1 MKKNQ
6 AITSVAA
13 LLMLLSIGIANAQ
26 DYSNSSRLVTNVT
39 DQVTDLLSAASY
51 QGGNISNIAINTAD
65 IKSRVDITGATITTT
80 GTGATATATSVQT
93 LTSSQLNT
101 NDLSNS
107 SSMSKIN
114 QLSGAG
120 NSSTTNNIAST
131 ASTASAN
138 ITATAIDNNFS
149 ATSIGAMNSG
159 NIDITQASTNGKAG
173 NLSIQG
179 LNLDSQSVSA
189 GQLEL
194 LQGYA
199 TFNPSVANLAINTSA
214 ISSEVRLN
222 APGSSGSID
231 LANTS
236 ISAASVGAMNTG
248 NITVTAPT
256 PVVSTGHH

>member
-1 MKKNQ
+1 MNSKK
-6 AITSVAA
+6 IIP
-13 LLMLLSIGIANAQ
+13 LIILLLSIGIANAQ
-26 DYSNSSRLVTNVT
+26 GWGGGSNSSLLITNVT

-65 IKSRVDITGATITTT
+65 IKSRVEISGGSIATG
-80 GTGATATATSVQT
+80 GTGATATATSTQT
-93 LTSSQLNT
+93 LTSSQINT
-101 NDLSNS
+101 NTLSNNTA
-107 SSMSKIN
+107 SKVN

-159 NIDITQASTNGKAG
+159 NVDITQASTNGRQA
-173 NLSIQG
+173 NLGIQG
-179 LNLDSQSVSA
+179 LNFDSGSVSA
-189 GQLEL
+189 GQLNL
-194 LQGYA
+194 LNGSA
-199 TFNPSVANLAINTSA
+199 TFNPSVANLAINTSD
-214 ISSEVRLN
+214 ISSEVKVK
-222 APGSSGSID
+222 ATTSID
-231 LANTS
+231 LQNTS

>member
-1 MKKNQ
+1 MNHSK
-6 AITSVAA
+6 ILFPI
-13 LLMLLSIGIANAQ
+13 LLLLSIGIANAQ
-26 DYSNSSRLVTNVT
+26 DWGGGSNSSRLITNVT
-39 DQVTDLLSAASY
+39 DQVTDLLSASSY

-65 IKSRVDITGATITTT
+65 IKSRVEISGGTIATA
-80 GTGATATATSVQT
+80 GTGATATATSTQT
-93 LTSSQLNT
+93 LTSSQINT
-101 NDLSNS
+101 NTLSNNTA
-107 SSMSKIN
+107 SKVN

-159 NIDITQASTNGKAG
+159 NVDITQASTNGRQA
-173 NLSIQG
+173 NLGIQG
-179 LNLDSQSVSA
+179 LNFDSGSVSA
-189 GQLEL
+189 GQLNL
-194 LQGYA
+194 LNGSA
-199 TFNPSVANLAINTSA
+199 TFNPSVANLAINTSD
-214 ISSEVRLN
+214 ISSEVKVK
-222 APGSSGSID
+222 ATTSID
-231 LANTS
+231 FANTS

>member
-26 DYSNSSRLVTNVT
+26 GYSNSSRLVTNVT

-65 IKSRVDITGATITTT
+65 IKSRVDITGTTITTT
-80 GTGATATATSVQT
+80 GTGATAAATSTQT

-101 NDLSNS
+101 NDLSNQS
-107 SSMSKIN
+107 SKSKIN

-194 LQGYA
+194 LKGYA
-199 TFNPSVANLAINTSA
+199 TFNPSVANLAINTSD
-214 ISSEVRLN
+214 ISSEVKVKASDTIGL
-222 APGSSGSID
+222 G
-231 LANTS
+231 NTS

>member
-13 LLMLLSIGIANAQ
+13 LLMLLSIGIANAEG
-26 DYSNSSRLVTNVT
+26 YSNSSRLVTNVT

-65 IKSRVDITGATITTT
+65 IKSRVDITGPTITTT
-80 GTGATATATSVQT
+80 GTGATAAATSTQT

-101 NDLSNS
+101 NDLSNPS
-107 SSMSKIN
+107 SKSKIN

-194 LQGYA
+194 LKGYA

-214 ISSEVRLN
+214 ISSEVKVN
-222 APGSSGSID
+222 ASTSID

>member
-1 MKKNQ
+1 MRKNQ

-65 IKSRVDITGATITTT
+65 IKSRVDITGPTITTT
-80 GTGATATATSVQT
+80 GSGATAGATSIQT
-93 LTSSQLNT
+93 LTSTQSNT
-101 NDLSNS
+101 NDLGNPS
-107 SSMSKIN
+107 STSKIN

-138 ITATAIDNNFS
+138 ITATVIDNNFS

-159 NIDITQASTNGKAG
+159 NIDITQASTNGMAG
-173 NLSIQG
+173 NLSF
-179 LNLDSQSVSA
+179 SA

-194 LQGYA
+194 FNGYA

-222 APGSSGSID
+222 ASALDGTGIS
-231 LANTS
+231 LQNTS

-256 PVVSTGHH
+256 PHH

>member
-1 MKKNQ
+1 MSKISKYC
-6 AITSVAA
+6 VAA
-13 LLMLLSIGIANAQ
+13 AILFPVLAFAGGG
-26 DYSNSSRLVTNVT
+26 YSNSSRLVTNVT

-65 IKSRVDITGATITTT
+65 IKSRVDITGTTIITT
-80 GTGATATATSVQT
+80 GMGATAAATSTQT

-101 NDLSNS
+101 NDLSNQS
-107 SSMSKIN
+107 STSKIN

-194 LQGYA
+194 LKGYA
-199 TFNPSVANLAINTSA
+199 TFNPSVANLAINTSD
-214 ISSEVRLN
+214 ISSEVKVK
-222 APGSSGSID
+222 ADSIS
-231 LANTS
+231 LGNTS

>member
-13 LLMLLSIGIANAQ
+13 LLMLLSIGIANAEG
-26 DYSNSSRLVTNVT
+26 YSNSSRLVTNVT

-51 QGGNISNIAINTAD
+51 RGGNISNIAINTAD
-65 IKSRVDITGATITTT
+65 IKSEVYITGKTITTA
-80 GTGATATATSVQT
+80 GAGATATAISNQT

-101 NDLSNS
+101 NDLSNTTS
-107 SSMSKIN
+107 ESKIN

-159 NIDITQASTNGKAG
+159 NIDITQAIK
-173 NLSIQG
+173 
-179 LNLDSQSVSA
+179 
-189 GQLEL
+189 
-194 LQGYA
+194 GYA
-199 TFNPSVANLAINTSA
+199 TFNPSVANLAINTSD
-214 ISSEVRLN
+214 ISSEVKVKADTTISL
-222 APGSSGSID
+222 G
-231 LANTS
+231 NTS

>member
-1 MKKNQ
+1 MRKNQ

-65 IKSRVDITGATITTT
+65 IKSRVDITGPTITTT
-80 GTGATATATSVQT
+80 GSGATAGATSIQT
-93 LTSSQLNT
+93 LASTQSNT
-101 NDLSNS
+101 NDLGNPS
-107 SSMSKIN
+107 STSKIN

-138 ITATAIDNNFS
+138 ITATVIDNNFS

-179 LNLDSQSVSA
+179 LNA

-194 LQGYA
+194 LNGYA

-214 ISSEVRLN
+214 ISSEVNVHAWASAGISLE
-222 APGSSGSID
+222 
-231 LANTS
+231 NTS

>member
-1 MKKNQ
+1 MRKNQ

-65 IKSRVDITGATITTT
+65 IKSRVDITGETIITT
-80 GTGATATATSVQT
+80 GSGATAIATSRQT
-93 LTSSQLNT
+93 LTSTQVNT
-101 NDLSNS
+101 NNLTNS
-107 SSMSKIN
+107 DSTSKIN

-179 LNLDSQSVSA
+179 LNA

-194 LQGYA
+194 LNGYA

-222 APGSSGSID
+222 ALSSID

-256 PVVSTGHH
+256 PVVSTFHH

>member
-159 NIDITQASTNGKAG
+159 NIDITQASTNGRAG

-214 ISSEVRLN
+214 ISSEVKVN
-222 APGSSGSID
+222 ASASID

-256 PVVSTGHH
+256 PAVSTGHH

>member
-39 DQVTDLLSAASY
+39 DQVTDLLSAASH
-51 QGGNISNIAINTAD
+51 QGGSISNIAINTAD
-65 IKSRVDITGATITTT
+65 IKSSVDITGEKITTT
-80 GTGATATATSVQT
+80 GTGATATATSTQT

-107 SSMSKIN
+107 SSTSKIN

-179 LNLDSQSVSA
+179 LNLDSLSVSA

-194 LQGYA
+194 LKGYA
-199 TFNPSVANLAINTSA
+199 TFNPSVANLAINTSD
-214 ISSEVRLN
+214 ISSEVKVQ
-222 APGSSGSID
+222 A
-231 LANTS
+231 LASAGISLQNTS

>member
-26 DYSNSSRLVTNVT
+26 GYSNSSHLVTNVT

-65 IKSRVDITGATITTT
+65 IKSRVDITGTTITTT
-80 GTGATATATSVQT
+80 GTGAAATATSTQT

-101 NDLSNS
+101 NDLSNQS
-107 SSMSKIN
+107 SKIN

-179 LNLDSQSVSA
+179 LNLDSGSVSA

-194 LQGYA
+194 LKGYA
-199 TFNPSVANLAINTSA
+199 TFNPSVANLAINTSD
-214 ISSEVRLN
+214 ISSEVKVN
-222 APGSSGSID
+222 ADTISLG
-231 LANTS
+231 NTS

>member
-26 DYSNSSRLVTNVT
+26 GYSNSSRLVTNVT

-65 IKSRVDITGATITTT
+65 IKSRVDITGPSITTT
-80 GTGATATATSVQT
+80 GAGATATATSAQT
-93 LTSSQLNT
+93 LISTQVNT
-101 NDLSNS
+101 NDLGNPS
-107 SSMSKIN
+107 STSKIN

-179 LNLDSQSVSA
+179 LNYDSQSVSA

-194 LQGYA
+194 LKGYA
-199 TFNPSVANLAINTSA
+199 TFNPSVANLAINTSD
-214 ISSEVRLN
+214 ISSEVKVKASDNISL
-222 APGSSGSID
+222 G
-231 LANTS
+231 NTS

>member
-1 MKKNQ
+1 MNSKK
-6 AITSVAA
+6 IIP
-13 LLMLLSIGIANAQ
+13 LIILLLSIGIANAQ
-26 DYSNSSRLVTNVT
+26 GWGGGSNSSRLITNVT

-65 IKSRVDITGATITTT
+65 IKSRVEISGGSIATG
-80 GTGATATATSVQT
+80 GTGATATATSTQT
-93 LTSSQLNT
+93 LTSSQINT
-101 NDLSNS
+101 NTLSNNTA
-107 SSMSKIN
+107 SKVN

-159 NIDITQASTNGKAG
+159 NVDITQASTNGRQA
-173 NLSIQG
+173 NLGIQG
-179 LNLDSQSVSA
+179 LNFDSGSVSA
-189 GQLEL
+189 GQLNL
-194 LQGYA
+194 LNGSA
-199 TFNPSVANLAINTSA
+199 TFNPSVANLAINTSD
-214 ISSEVRLN
+214 ISSEVKVK
-222 APGSSGSID
+222 ATTSID
-231 LANTS
+231 LQNTS

>member
-65 IKSRVDITGATITTT
+65 IKSRVDITGETIRTT
-80 GTGATATATSVQT
+80 GSGATATATSTQN

-101 NDLSNS
+101 NELSNQS
-107 SSMSKIN
+107 SNSKIN

-173 NLSIQG
+173 NLSIQ
-179 LNLDSQSVSA
+179 SVSA

-194 LQGYA
+194 LKGYA
-199 TFNPSVANLAINTSA
+199 TFNPSVANLAINTSD
-214 ISSEVRLN
+214 ISSEVKVKASDNISL
-222 APGSSGSID
+222 G
-231 LANTS
+231 NTS

>member
-1 MKKNQ
+1 MNHSK
-6 AITSVAA
+6 ILFPI
-13 LLMLLSIGIANAQ
+13 LLLLSIGIANAQ
-26 DYSNSSRLVTNVT
+26 DWGGGSNSSRLITNVT
-39 DQVTDLLSAASY
+39 DQVTDLLSASSY

-65 IKSRVDITGATITTT
+65 IKSRVEISGGTIATG
-80 GTGATATATSVQT
+80 GTGATATATSTQT
-93 LTSSQLNT
+93 LTSSQINT
-101 NDLSNS
+101 NTLSNNTA
-107 SSMSKIN
+107 SKVN

-159 NIDITQASTNGKAG
+159 NVDITQASTNGRQA
-173 NLSIQG
+173 NLGIQG
-179 LNLDSQSVSA
+179 LNFDSGSVSA
-189 GQLEL
+189 GQLNL
-194 LQGYA
+194 LNGSA
-199 TFNPSVANLAINTSA
+199 TFNPSVANLAINTSD
-214 ISSEVRLN
+214 ISSEVKVKATTN
-222 APGSSGSID
+222 ID
-231 LANTS
+231 LQNTS

>member
-65 IKSRVDITGATITTT
+65 IKSRVDITGPTITTT
-80 GTGATATATSVQT
+80 GSGATAGATSIQT
-93 LTSSQLNT
+93 LTSTQANT
-101 NDLSNS
+101 NDLGNPS
-107 SSMSKIN
+107 STSKIN

-179 LNLDSQSVSA
+179 LNA

-194 LQGYA
+194 LNGYA

-222 APGSSGSID
+222 ASLLSGTGIS
-231 LANTS
+231 LENTS

>member
-13 LLMLLSIGIANAQ
+13 LLMLLSIGIANAEG
-26 DYSNSSRLVTNVT
+26 YSNSSRLVTNVT

-80 GTGATATATSVQT
+80 GSGATATATSTQT

-101 NDLSNS
+101 NDLSNRS
-107 SSMSKIN
+107 SKSQIN

-159 NIDITQASTNGKAG
+159 NIDITQASTNGMAG

-179 LNLDSQSVSA
+179 LNSDSQSVSA

-194 LQGYA
+194 LKGYA

-214 ISSEVRLN
+214 ISSEVKVN
-222 APGSSGSID
+222 ASTSID

>member
-13 LLMLLSIGIANAQ
+13 LLMQLSIGIANAQ

-65 IKSRVDITGATITTT
+65 IKSRVDITGPIITTT
-80 GTGATATATSVQT
+80 GTGATAAATSTQT

-101 NDLSNS
+101 NDLSNQS
-107 SSMSKIN
+107 PKNQIN

-194 LQGYA
+194 LNGYA

-214 ISSEVRLN
+214 ISSEVKVN
-222 APGSSGSID
+222 ASASID

-256 PVVSTGHH
+256 PAVSTGHH

>member
-13 LLMLLSIGIANAQ
+13 LLMLLSIGIANAEG
-26 DYSNSSRLVTNVT
+26 YSNSSRLVTNVT

-65 IKSRVDITGATITTT
+65 IKSRVDITGTTITTT
-80 GTGATATATSVQT
+80 GTGATAAANSTQT

-101 NDLSNS
+101 NDLSNQS
-107 SSMSKIN
+107 STSKIN

-194 LQGYA
+194 LKGYA
-199 TFNPSVANLAINTSA
+199 TFNPSVANLAINTSD
-214 ISSEVRLN
+214 ISSEVKVK
-222 APGSSGSID
+222 ADSIS
-231 LANTS
+231 LGNTS

>member
-1 MKKNQ
+1 MKKNK

-65 IKSRVDITGATITTT
+65 IKSSVDITGERITTT
-80 GTGATATATSVQT
+80 GSGASASANTTQT
-93 LTSSQLNT
+93 LISIQVNT

-107 SSMSKIN
+107 NSTSKIN

-138 ITATAIDNNFS
+138 ITATVIDNIFS

-214 ISSEVRLN
+214 ISSEVN
-222 APGSSGSID
+222 VHAWASPGIS
-231 LANTS
+231 LENTS

-256 PVVSTGHH
+256 PAVSTGHH

>member
-65 IKSRVDITGATITTT
+65 IKSRVDITGPSITTT
-80 GTGATATATSVQT
+80 GAGATATATSAQT
-93 LTSSQLNT
+93 LISTQVNT
-101 NDLSNS
+101 NDLGNPS
-107 SSMSKIN
+107 STSKIN

-173 NLSIQG
+173 NLSIQ
-179 LNLDSQSVSA
+179 SVSA

-194 LQGYA
+194 LKGYA
-199 TFNPSVANLAINTSA
+199 TFNPSVANLAINTSD
-214 ISSEVRLN
+214 ISSEVKVKASDNISL
-222 APGSSGSID
+222 G
-231 LANTS
+231 NTS

>member
-1 MKKNQ
+1 MRKNQ

-65 IKSRVDITGATITTT
+65 IKSRVDITGPTITTT
-80 GTGATATATSVQT
+80 GSGATAGATSIQT
-93 LTSSQLNT
+93 LTSTQSNT
-101 NDLSNS
+101 NDLGNPS
-107 SSMSKIN
+107 STSKIN

-138 ITATAIDNNFS
+138 ITATVIDNNFS

-159 NIDITQASTNGKAG
+159 NIIDTQASTNGKAG

-179 LNLDSQSVSA
+179 LNA

-194 LQGYA
+194 LNGYA

-214 ISSEVRLN
+214 ISSEVNVHAWASAGISLE
-222 APGSSGSID
+222 
-231 LANTS
+231 NTS

>member
-1 MKKNQ
+1 MNKNK
-6 AITSVAA
+6 ILLLIA
-13 LLMLLSIGIANAQ
+13 LLLSIGIANAQ
-26 DYSNSSRLVTNVT
+26 GYSNSSRLVTNVT

-65 IKSRVDITGATITTT
+65 IKSKVDITGATITTT
-80 GTGATATATSVQT
+80 GTGATAAATSTQN

-101 NDLSNS
+101 NDLSNQS
-107 SSMSKIN
+107 SRSQIN

-173 NLSIQG
+173 NLSIEG
-179 LNLDSQSVSA
+179 LNLDSGSVSA

-194 LQGYA
+194 LKGYA
-199 TFNPSVANLAINTSA
+199 TFNPSVANLAINTNN
-214 ISSEVRLN
+214 ISSEVKVQ
-222 APGSSGSID
+222 ATDSIG

-256 PVVSTGHH
+256 PAVSTGHH

>member
-1 MKKNQ
+1 
-6 AITSVAA
+6 
-13 LLMLLSIGIANAQ
+13 MLLSIGIANAQ
-26 DYSNSSRLVTNVT
+26 GYSNSSRLVTNVT

-65 IKSRVDITGATITTT
+65 IKSRVDITGANITT
-80 GTGATATATSVQT
+80 GGSGASASAASSQI

-101 NDLSNS
+101 NDLSNQS
-107 SSMSKIN
+107 SQSKIN

-194 LQGYA
+194 LKGYA

-214 ISSEVRLN
+214 ISSEVKVN
-222 APGSSGSID
+222 ASADIS

-256 PVVSTGHH
+256 PAVSTGHH

>member
-26 DYSNSSRLVTNVT
+26 GYSNSSRLVTNVT

-65 IKSRVDITGATITTT
+65 IKSRVDITGTTIITT
-80 GTGATATATSVQT
+80 GAGATAAATSTQT

-101 NDLSNS
+101 NDLSNQS
-107 SSMSKIN
+107 SKSKIN

-194 LQGYA
+194 LKGYA
-199 TFNPSVANLAINTSA
+199 TFNPSVANLAINTSD
-214 ISSEVRLN
+214 ISSEVKVK
-222 APGSSGSID
+222 ADSIS
-231 LANTS
+231 LGNTS

>member
-65 IKSRVDITGATITTT
+65 IKSRVDITGTTITTT
-80 GTGATATATSVQT
+80 GSGATATATSAQT
-93 LTSSQLNT
+93 LISTQVNT
-101 NDLSNS
+101 NDLGNPS
-107 SSMSKIN
+107 STSKIN

-138 ITATAIDNNFS
+138 ITATVIDNNFS

-179 LNLDSQSVSA
+179 LNA

-194 LQGYA
+194 LNGYA

-214 ISSEVRLN
+214 ISSEVNVHAWASAGISLE
-222 APGSSGSID
+222 
-231 LANTS
+231 NTS

>member
-65 IKSRVDITGATITTT
+65 IKSRVDITGPSITTT
-80 GTGATATATSVQT
+80 GAGATATATSAQT
-93 LTSSQLNT
+93 LISTQVNT
-101 NDLSNS
+101 NDLGNPS
-107 SSMSKIN
+107 STSKIN

-138 ITATAIDNNFS
+138 ITATVIDNNFS

-173 NLSIQG
+173 NLSIQ
-179 LNLDSQSVSA
+179 SVSA

-194 LQGYA
+194 LKGYA
-199 TFNPSVANLAINTSA
+199 TFNPSVANLAINTSD
-214 ISSEVRLN
+214 ISSEVKVKASDNISL
-222 APGSSGSID
+222 G
-231 LANTS
+231 NTS

>member
-1 MKKNQ
+1 MNSKK
-6 AITSVAA
+6 IIP
-13 LLMLLSIGIANAQ
+13 LIILLLSIGIANAQ
-26 DYSNSSRLVTNVT
+26 GWGGGSNSSRLITNVT

-65 IKSRVDITGATITTT
+65 IKSRVEISGDSIATG
-80 GTGATATATSVQT
+80 GTGATATATSTQT
-93 LTSSQLNT
+93 LTSSQINT
-101 NDLSNS
+101 NTLSNNTA
-107 SSMSKIN
+107 SKVN

-159 NIDITQASTNGKAG
+159 NVDITQASTNGRQA
-173 NLSIQG
+173 NLGIQG
-179 LNLDSQSVSA
+179 LNFDSGSVSA
-189 GQLEL
+189 GQLNL
-194 LQGYA
+194 LNGSA
-199 TFNPSVANLAINTSA
+199 TFNPSVANLAINTSD
-214 ISSEVRLN
+214 ISSEVKVK
-222 APGSSGSID
+222 ATTSID
-231 LANTS
+231 LQNTS

>member
-26 DYSNSSRLVTNVT
+26 GYSNSSRLVTNVT

-65 IKSRVDITGATITTT
+65 IKSRVDITGPSITTT
-80 GTGATATATSVQT
+80 GAGATATATSAQT
-93 LTSSQLNT
+93 LISTQVNT
-101 NDLSNS
+101 NDLGNPS
-107 SSMSKIN
+107 STSKIN

-138 ITATAIDNNFS
+138 ITATVIDNNFS

-173 NLSIQG
+173 NLSIQ
-179 LNLDSQSVSA
+179 SVSA

-194 LQGYA
+194 LKGYA
-199 TFNPSVANLAINTSA
+199 TFNPSVANLAINTSD
-214 ISSEVRLN
+214 ISSEVKVKASDNISL
-222 APGSSGSID
+222 G
-231 LANTS
+231 NTS

>member
-39 DQVTDLLSAASY
+39 DQVTDLLSAASH
-51 QGGNISNIAINTAD
+51 QGGSISNIAINTAD
-65 IKSRVDITGATITTT
+65 IKSSVDITGEKITTT
-80 GTGATATATSVQT
+80 GTGATATATSTQT

-107 SSMSKIN
+107 SSTSKIN

-179 LNLDSQSVSA
+179 LNLDSLSVSA

-194 LQGYA
+194 LKGYA
-199 TFNPSVANLAINTSA
+199 TFNPSVANLAINTSD
-214 ISSEVRLN
+214 ISSEVKVK
-222 APGSSGSID
+222 ASDSIS

-248 NITVTAPT
+248 NITFTAPT

>member
-26 DYSNSSRLVTNVT
+26 GYSNSSSLVTNVT

-65 IKSRVDITGATITTT
+65 IKSRVDITGPTITTT
-80 GTGATATATSVQT
+80 GTGATAGATSTQN

-101 NDLSNS
+101 NDLSNQS
-107 SSMSKIN
+107 SQSKIN

-194 LQGYA
+194 LNGYA

-214 ISSEVRLN
+214 ISSEVKVN
-222 APGSSGSID
+222 ASTSID

-256 PVVSTGHH
+256 PAVSTGHH

>member
-26 DYSNSSRLVTNVT
+26 GYSNSSRLVTNVT

-65 IKSRVDITGATITTT
+65 IKSRVDITGETIRTT
-80 GTGATATATSVQT
+80 GSGATATATSTQN

-101 NDLSNS
+101 NELSNPS
-107 SSMSKIN
+107 SNSKIN

-179 LNLDSQSVSA
+179 LNYDSQSVSA

-194 LQGYA
+194 LKGYS
-199 TFNPSVANLAINTSA
+199 TFNPSVANLAINTSD
-214 ISSEVRLN
+214 ISSEVKVKASDNISL
-222 APGSSGSID
+222 G
-231 LANTS
+231 NTS

>member
-26 DYSNSSRLVTNVT
+26 GYSNSSRLVTNVT

-65 IKSRVDITGATITTT
+65 IKSRVDITGTTITTT
-80 GTGATATATSVQT
+80 GTGATAAATSTQT

-101 NDLSNS
+101 NNLSNS
-107 SSMSKIN
+107 SSQSKIN

-194 LQGYA
+194 LKGYA

-214 ISSEVRLN
+214 ISSEVKVN
-222 APGSSGSID
+222 ASTSID

>member
-26 DYSNSSRLVTNVT
+26 GYSNSSRLVTNVT

-51 QGGNISNIAINTAD
+51 QGGNISNISINTAD
-65 IKSRVDITGATITTT
+65 IKSRVDITGANITT
-80 GTGATATATSVQT
+80 GGSGASASAASSQI

-101 NDLSNS
+101 NDLSNQS
-107 SSMSKIN
+107 SQSKIN

-173 NLSIQG
+173 NLSIEG
-179 LNLDSQSVSA
+179 LSLDSHSQSVSA

-194 LQGYA
+194 LNGYA

-214 ISSEVRLN
+214 ISSEVKVN
-222 APGSSGSID
+222 ASADIS

-256 PVVSTGHH
+256 PAVSTGHH

>member
-26 DYSNSSRLVTNVT
+26 GNSNSSPLVINVA
-39 DQVTDLLSAASY
+39 DKVTDLLSAASY

-65 IKSRVDITGATITTT
+65 IKSRVDITGPAITT
-80 GTGATATATSVQT
+80 GGSGATATATSTQN

-101 NDLSNS
+101 NDLSNTS
-107 SSMSKIN
+107 SKSKIN
-114 QLSGAG
+114 QLSGTG

-194 LQGYA
+194 LKGYA
-199 TFNPSVANLAINTSA
+199 TFNPSVANLAINTSD
-214 ISSEVRLN
+214 ISSEVKVK
-222 APGSSGSID
+222 ASDSIS
-231 LANTS
+231 LGNTS

>member
-13 LLMLLSIGIANAQ
+13 LLMLLSIGIANAEG
-26 DYSNSSRLVTNVT
+26 YSNSSRLVTNVT

-65 IKSRVDITGATITTT
+65 IKSKVDITGPTITTT
-80 GTGATATATSVQT
+80 GAGATATANSSQI

-101 NDLSNS
+101 NDLSNTS
-107 SSMSKIN
+107 SKSKIN

-194 LQGYA
+194 LKGYA

-214 ISSEVRLN
+214 ISSEVKVN
-222 APGSSGSID
+222 ASTSID

-256 PVVSTGHH
+256 PAVSTGHH

>member
-1 MKKNQ
+1 MRKNQ

-65 IKSRVDITGATITTT
+65 IKSRVDITGPTITTT
-80 GTGATATATSVQT
+80 GSGATAGATSIQT
-93 LTSSQLNT
+93 LASTQSNT
-101 NDLSNS
+101 NDLGNPS
-107 SSMSKIN
+107 STSKIN

-138 ITATAIDNNFS
+138 ITATVIDNNFS

-159 NIDITQASTNGKAG
+159 NIIDTQASTNGKAG

-179 LNLDSQSVSA
+179 LNA

-194 LQGYA
+194 LNGYA

-214 ISSEVRLN
+214 ISSEVNVHAWASAGISLE
-222 APGSSGSID
+222 
-231 LANTS
+231 NTS